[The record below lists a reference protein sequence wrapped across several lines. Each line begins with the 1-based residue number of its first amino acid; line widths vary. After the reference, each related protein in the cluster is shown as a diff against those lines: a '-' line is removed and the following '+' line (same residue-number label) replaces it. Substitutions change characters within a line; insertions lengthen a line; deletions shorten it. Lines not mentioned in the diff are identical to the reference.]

1 MLQSSFCFVLYLNLS
16 RDHYVLIGESGLVG
30 QGIVV
35 RIGRFPVQAPLG
47 AGLDLQNQPY
57 KAPNDLGVE
66 YLKRSD

>member
-1 MLQSSFCFVLYLNLS
+1 MLQSYFCIVLYLNLS

-35 RIGRFPVQAPLG
+35 RIWRFPVQAPVG
-47 AGLDLQNQPY
+47 AGPDLENQPY
-57 KAPNDLGVE
+57 KTPNDLGVE